1 MTKTPTVMQHLVNLV
16 ATSKLNAAYAT
27 KDPEIIAKQ
36 EKCYKNLSETEVT
49 FTKPFSSV
57 LTGGKWQTTM
67 TCKSRGFQIN
77 KLTYNTGTL
86 KALTAAVIQGIAQK
100 SSLDLVTVPGV
111 YFVDGSENIH
121 LVVEKDSN
129 IFDALKLTGFEFP
142 TEAFKTTMYEAR
154 DTELKADGHVDIDHS
169 VVAGR
174 FLLSYIQRNPATG
187 TQTPAP
193 AAAAVEPVVDT
204 KGESS
209 TETQPTAT
217 NKVASSYDATAALT
231 VKASGGE
238 EEITEENTAP
248 EQPAPTT
255 TSAKKK

>member
-16 ATSKLNAAYAT
+16 AASKLNAAYAT

-142 TEAFKTTMYEAR
+142 TESFKTTMYEAR

-187 TQTPAP
+187 TQSPTAKL
-193 AAAAVEPVVDT
+193 AVEPAVET
-204 KGESS
+204 KDGSG
-209 TETQPTAT
+209 TETQPTTT
-217 NKVASSYDATAALT
+217 NKVASSYDSTAALT
-231 VKASGGE
+231 AKTTSGE

>member
-142 TEAFKTTMYEAR
+142 TESFKTTVYDAR
-154 DTELKADGHVDIDHS
+154 NDDLKADGHVDIDHS

-174 FLLSYIQRNPATG
+174 FLLSYIQRAPATG

-193 AAAAVEPVVDT
+193 KVAVESVTEGKDET
-204 KGESS
+204 N
-209 TETQPTAT
+209 TETKSTGT
-217 NKVASSYDATAALT
+217 GSVASSYDATAALT
-231 VKASGGE
+231 AKASTGE

-255 TSAKKK
+255 TSSKKK